1 METVLAGLAAIV
13 IITFVVPL
21 AVLRAGVWRQERAAS
36 LACRPRGLSAAIA
49 RRVFGLYA
57 YLPDEAEDPAVGPG
71 TRMTSRHWRPAGTDR
86 AAHDR
91 EPRACARW
99 PGQASAAA
107 VSCHGLPARGLIAGL
122 GGRAG

>member
-57 YLPDEAEDPAVGPG
+57 YLPDDAEESARGAWSADDEPPLASRWNGPG
-71 TRMTSRHWRPAGTDR
+71 RS
-86 AAHDR
+86 
-91 EPRACARW
+91 
-99 PGQASAAA
+99 
-107 VSCHGLPARGLIAGL
+107 
-122 GGRAG
+122 